1 MRHNHSFLAISVLVC
16 TGILFFAMALQD
28 CQAKQPVKVE
38 ILFMNHGPMQP
49 TIRNLKA
56 LFSRYSGKVQAFWFD
71 FEKRSGKNFMKR
83 MGIQGHIPLL
93 IYVNGANTYDFSG
106 RKVSFMGFPS
116 GAGPYQFQ
124 GKWTLEDLDK
134 LLKSLASQ

>member
-1 MRHNHSFLAISVLVC
+1 MKLNRCFVAISVLVC
-16 TGILFFAMALQD
+16 AGILFLGMALEE

-56 LFSRYSGKVQAFWFD
+56 LFSRYTGKVQAFWFD
-71 FEKRSGKNFMKR
+71 FENRSGKDFMKR

-93 IYVNGANTYDFSG
+93 IYVNGANTYNFPG
-106 RKVSFMGFPS
+106 RKVTFVGFPS